1 MLRLGLGRARN
12 TWIATLSGMGSLP
25 VTAAI
30 VFTPLWILKVLYNS
44 THRFHNQEKKFR
56 KTKSSEVP

>member
-12 TWIATLSGMGSLP
+12 TWMATLSGVGSLP
-25 VTAAI
+25 ATAAI

-44 THRFHNQEKKFR
+44 TRRFHNQEKKFK
-56 KTKSSEVP
+56 KTKISAVP